1 MNYLKMRYVVNDMI
15 MDIKSFINLMEKWL
29 LEL

>member
-15 MDIKSFINLMEKWL
+15 MDIKSFINLMGKWL